1 VYVHLSELSVW
12 TYKRLVVCLQI
23 ACTPTVTQSRLDLKM
38 NRTKILV
45 HFSSFSISRVF
56 IYCVFYYLANFH
68 FDLFKNEFLMR
79 EVMNELSR
87 WASEWMYGVHACS
100 LLSKSCK
107 SSACSVGWWL
117 MAGAGLFWE
126 KSTASWFWLVA
137 GGWFVLR
144 EKYCWLVADKPS
156 DQGAWLLS
164 CYTVCYIWLYVIVFY
179 GFFLSPLLI
188 IYSFKFYFFYT
199 LLILC
204 FTSWID
210 CSRHARGLCHRL
222 LDTLNMQI
230 VHIVIH

>member
-1 VYVHLSELSVW
+1 MSELSVW
-12 TYKRLVVCLQI
+12 TTFGVCLQI

-100 LLSKSCK
+100 LLSKSYK
-107 SSACSVGWWL
+107 L
-117 MAGAGLFWE
+117 
-126 KSTASWFWLVA
+126 
-137 GGWFVLR
+137 
-144 EKYCWLVADKPS
+144 
-156 DQGAWLLS
+156 WLLS

-210 CSRHARGLCHRL
+210 CSRHERGLCHRL